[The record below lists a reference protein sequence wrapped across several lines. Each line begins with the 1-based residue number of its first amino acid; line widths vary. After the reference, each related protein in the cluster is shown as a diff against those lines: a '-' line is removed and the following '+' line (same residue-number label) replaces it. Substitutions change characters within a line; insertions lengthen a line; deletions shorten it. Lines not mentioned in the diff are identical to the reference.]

1 MDLFH
6 YMPKYMYSGNYTERG
21 AAGLLKD
28 GGKSRYT
35 EAERVITEMGGSLE
49 SYYWTYGSMDF
60 FMVFD
65 LPSEAIAI
73 KFALFVGASGV
84 FSGNLTPLISVEGM
98 DAAHAAELPSMRL
111 PGE

>member
-1 MDLFH
+1 
-6 YMPKYMYSGNYTERG
+6 MPKYMYSGNYTEKG

-28 GGKSRYT
+28 GGKARYT
-35 EAERVITEMGGSLE
+35 EAERVISEMGGSLE

-60 FMVFD
+60 FMVLE
-65 LPSEAIAI
+65 LPSEDVAI

-84 FSGNLTPLISVEGM
+84 FKGNLTPLITVDQM
-98 DAAHAAELPSMRL
+98 DSAHVANLPSMRL